1 MINRT
6 FDRKNIIITR
16 VKEDDV
22 NSFLIDLDIDDN
34 GKPLY
39 QLDEFTRA
47 VINTIPEYVCGAL
60 GVIS

>member
-6 FDRKNIIITR
+6 FDRKNIIIIR
-16 VKEDDV
+16 VEEDDV

-34 GKPLY
+34 GEPLY
-39 QLDEFTRA
+39 QLDQFTRT

>member
-6 FDRKNIIITR
+6 FDRKNIIIIR
-16 VKEDDV
+16 VEEDDV
-22 NSFLIDLDIDDN
+22 NSFFFFFYIDDN
-34 GKPLY
+34 GEPLY
-39 QLDEFTRA
+39 QLDQFTRA